1 LIFDQISN
9 EVYQINESSLTLTVK
24 KALVEKLRDEII
36 RGDLIPGQHLRLE
49 EIASRFDVSTMPVRE
64 ALSGLE
70 AEGLVTIFPHRRAE
84 VTRLSTENLQD
95 IYDIRTILEE
105 MATRLSVPNLTNDT
119 ITQLGVIIDQMDN
132 HLGELVTLVNLNHNF
147 HNTLYAASGRRH
159 LCELTSLLRRRT
171 QHYLHAFITDLGGMP
186 RAQVEHR
193 AILEACRTGDAEEA
207 AHIMHEHVMKVGQSI
222 IEYVQRTEKTK
233 QT

>member
-49 EIASRFDVSTMPVRE
+49 EIASR
-64 ALSGLE
+64 L
-70 AEGLVTIFPHRRAE
+70 E